1 MRFGHK
7 TDLTVKSGTKN
18 AGPGIAHRPHNRLR
32 AFSRLPVGCST
43 RRSDVFAV
51 IMSIMIV
58 SLKMSKRLARLQP
71 TVA

>member
-7 TDLTVKSGTKN
+7 TELDGESGTKN

-32 AFSRLPVGCST
+32 AFSRLPAGCGT

-51 IMSIMIV
+51 ITSVMIV